1 MEEACEGQRQ
11 DLSRYIADGSFPP
24 SDGSTAP
31 HSCSF
36 FVFCMAA
43 TRDGHMCEYTCPET
57 GRDVTFLCADAAG
70 VRRLTNFLLFHG
82 LPSPARLHQAKAKLS
97 ELVKA
102 VGGGSTATVP
112 LVALTLPNVPPKT
125 LVKLAPLLVN

>member
-1 MEEACEGQRQ
+1 MRGRETRLEPIHRRW
-11 DLSRYIADGSFPP
+11 LFPAIGWYLCP
-24 SDGSTAP
+24 SLML
-31 HSCSF
+31 
-36 FVFCMAA
+36 VFCMAA
-43 TRDGHMCEYTCPET
+43 TRDGHMCEYACPET

-82 LPSPARLHQAKAKLS
+82 LPSPTRLHQAKAKLS
-97 ELVKA
+97 ELAKA
-102 VGGGSTATVP
+102 VGGGSAATVP